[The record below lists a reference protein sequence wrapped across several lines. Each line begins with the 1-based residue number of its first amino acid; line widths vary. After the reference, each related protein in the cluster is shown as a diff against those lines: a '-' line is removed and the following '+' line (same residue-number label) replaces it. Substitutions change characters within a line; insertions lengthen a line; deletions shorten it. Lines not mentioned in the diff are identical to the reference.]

1 MTDHVATNN
10 FGYSNVAANAEG
22 DLVVEHLVPQHVK
35 LEWWDPSGHPAGLV
49 VDDLAGTNGSVSPDR
64 QKLVYAAFDPQDLF
78 VRDLATGVSTRLTFE
93 KRATN
98 GVVWSADSRRIAYP
112 RLMGNQGFEIFVK
125 AVDGGGADS
134 LLFRGPG
141 LFANP
146 TSWSK
151 DGRWLLAQ
159 VSDSAGHYDLWKIP
173 MAGQGAPS
181 PYQRTPGE
189 EQVGSFSPDGNW
201 VAYVVDEGG
210 QTSVYVQSFPDP
222 GSKYQVDVPNPI
234 FCQWLDGDQ
243 LLVAGR
249 DGAATLVPVSTT
261 GGFHAGAARKLFMIS
276 GGRFITDVLHDGSR
290 FLAATPLP
298 ASEPAHFEAIL
309 DWPAL
314 LTHH

>member
-1 MTDHVATNN
+1 
-10 FGYSNVAANAEG
+10 
-22 DLVVEHLVPQHVK
+22 VK
-35 LEWWDPSGHPAGLV
+35 LEWLDTSGHPASVV
-49 VDDLAGTNGSVSPDR
+49 VDDLAGANATVSPDR
-64 QKLVYAAFDPQDLF
+64 QKLVYSAFDPLDLF

-98 GVVWSADSRRIAYP
+98 GAIWSPDSRRIAYP
-112 RLMGNQGFEIFVK
+112 RLMGNQGFQIFVK
-125 AVDGGGADS
+125 AVDGSGADS
-134 LLFRGPG
+134 VLFRGPG

-146 TSWSK
+146 NSWSK

-222 GSKYQVDVPNPI
+222 GSKYQVNVPNPV
-234 FCQWLDGDQ
+234 FCEWLDGDQ
-243 LLVAGR
+243 LLVASR
-249 DGAATLVPVSTT
+249 DGAATLVPVSTA

-276 GGRFITDVLHDGSR
+276 GGRFISDVLHDGSR

-298 ASEPAHFEAIL
+298 AAEPAHFEAIL